1 MEDFV
6 VTAMALK
13 FAYAIAGVL
22 AALYFS
28 RWLDHRAGLQFR
40 EVIAGV
46 AKAPLAAAL
55 YYGLRF
61 VAICLLLGLLVS
73 CGSAQAGTLFP
84 DRYDRQIRQAA
95 ERYWPTGPDWLWW
108 KAQLYQ
114 ESRLR
119 PDAVSPVGAAGL
131 AQFMPATWR
140 EVSRELGLVGLSP
153 HSDVAIHA
161 GAYYMAKLAR
171 GWTTPRP
178 LMERHRL
185 AQASYNA
192 GAGNILRAQ
201 ARCHGARDWAEI
213 APCLPAVTGERN
225 ARETTGYVTSV
236 ARWRAAMAASGLR

>member
-6 VTAMALK
+6 FTAMGLK

-28 RWLDHRAGLQFR
+28 RWLDRRAGLQFR

-73 CGSAQAGTLFP
+73 CAPAQAGTIFP
-84 DRYDRQIRQAA
+84 DRYDPQIRQAVD
-95 ERYWPTGPDWLWW
+95 RYWPTGPDWVWW
-108 KAQLYQ
+108 KAQLFQ

-119 PDAVSPVGAAGL
+119 PEAVSPVGAAGL

-140 EVSRELGLVGLSP
+140 EVSREIRLPPGISP
-153 HSDVAIHA
+153 HSEIAIEA
-161 GAYYMAKLAR
+161 GAYFMAKLAR
-171 GWTTPRP
+171 GWTADRP
-178 LMERHRL
+178 LLERHRL

-192 GAGNILRAQ
+192 GTGNILRAQ
-201 ARCHGARDWAEI
+201 ALCHGARLWDDI
-213 APCLPAVTGERN
+213 APCLAAVTGAAN
-225 ARETTGYVTSV
+225 ARETIGYVSSI
-236 ARWRAAMAASGLR
+236 ARWRAAMLAGLR